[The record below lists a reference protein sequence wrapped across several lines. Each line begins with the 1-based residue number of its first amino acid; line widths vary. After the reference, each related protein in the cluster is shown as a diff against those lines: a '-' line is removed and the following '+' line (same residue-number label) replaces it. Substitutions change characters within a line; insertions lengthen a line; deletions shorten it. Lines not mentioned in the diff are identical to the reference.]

1 MTPPVAATNST
12 HLRIAFLWL
21 ALGLTLLMVIA
32 STLVKAAI
40 QTDFSEFVHHP
51 GPRGWEVFCLQF
63 FLYLSMGTGALFL
76 QAAWFRWLSLALFT
90 LAGLYMLA
98 HQLGHMAEGWRYGLT
113 GAVDLAHH
121 LLSALGVWQAWRWCR
136 QTRQQEGAALKPQEL
151 AC

>member
-1 MTPPVAATNST
+1 MTPTPST
-12 HLRIAFLWL
+12 PLRIAFLWL
-21 ALGLTLLMVIA
+21 ALGLTLLMVII

-63 FLYLSMGTGALFL
+63 FLYLSLATGALYL
-76 QAAWFRWLSLALFT
+76 RAAWFRWLCLALFT
-90 LAGLYMLA
+90 LVGLYMLA

-121 LLSALGVWQAWRWCR
+121 LLSALGAWQAWRWCR
-136 QTRQQEGAALKPQEL
+136 EAREQGDKALTPQE
-151 AC
+151 ATC

>member
-1 MTPPVAATNST
+1 MTPPNNAP
-12 HLRIAFLWL
+12 LRIAFLWL
-21 ALGLTLLMVIA
+21 ALGLSLLMVIA

-63 FLYLSMGTGALFL
+63 FLYLSLGTGALYL
-76 QAAWFRWLSLALFT
+76 QAAWFRWLSLLMFT

-98 HQLGHMAEGWRYGLT
+98 HQLSHMAEGWNYGLS

-121 LLSALGVWQAWRWCR
+121 LLSALGAWQAWRWSR
-136 QTRQQEGAALKPQEL
+136 LARAEWKDTLPQTGAA
-151 AC
+151 C